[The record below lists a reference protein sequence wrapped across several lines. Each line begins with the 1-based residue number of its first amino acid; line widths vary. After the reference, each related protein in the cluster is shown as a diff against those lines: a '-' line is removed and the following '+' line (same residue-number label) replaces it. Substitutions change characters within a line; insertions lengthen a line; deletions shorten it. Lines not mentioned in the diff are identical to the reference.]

1 MKLSLVRVAGAL
13 LLATSATMLGVAC
26 AETDNPADPQSVPD
40 GSSLP
45 PADSGSISDAAD
57 ADATEAEAAAPP
69 PCSSQGFCPKDLPGE
84 QQTLRSVWGDGSGVA
99 WTVGDEGEILRYD
112 VNVSSAAWKV
122 HASGLGK
129 LRTVWGASPTD
140 VWVGGEQGLF
150 HGTGATSA
158 SLVFTKVAAPG
169 GAPMQV
175 TSIWGLG
182 PNDVWLTGSTIAATP
197 DSRVLHYTGASTDAG
212 PTWSVD
218 AVSARPLDFVAVW
231 GSTASGVW
239 VAGSRPIPDNE
250 FWNEMLVLR
259 KPAGA
264 TTFTDV
270 TLPLNPNE
278 DEISG
283 RFSIFNGATTASD
296 GTMWIMGQ
304 SAGSRDARIRGT
316 TTNGGVSFTWSRLPE
331 EEGAILRTFDV
342 FSTASGEV
350 FDIGQ
355 FGRAK
360 RFDGTDWKQAAITN
374 TKLPIYKSLYAGW
387 SAGKELWIVG
397 NDVSI
402 YQKKP

>member
-1 MKLSLVRVAGAL
+1 MKLSLVRVAGVLTLGLSAT
-13 LLATSATMLGVAC
+13 LLAVAC
-26 AETDNPADPQSVPD
+26 AETNDPADPTSAPD

-45 PADSGSISDAAD
+45 SLDSGPTGDDAD
-57 ADATEAEAAAPP
+57 ADAGEAEAAAPP
-69 PCSSQGFCPKDLPGE
+69 PCSSQGFCPKVLPGE
-84 QQTLRSVWGDGSGVA
+84 QQTLRSVWGDGTGVA
-99 WTVGDEGEILRYD
+99 WSVGDEGNILRWD
-112 VNVSSAAWKV
+112 GTAWKV

-129 LRTVWGASPTD
+129 LRTVWGAGPTD
-140 VWVGGEQGLF
+140 VWIGGEQGLF
-150 HGTGATSA
+150 HGTGASSA
-158 SLVFTKVAAPG
+158 ALVFTKLAAPG
-169 GAPMQV
+169 GAPMQI

-182 PNDVWLTGSTIAATP
+182 ANDVWATGSTIAATP

-212 PTWSVD
+212 PSWAVD

-239 VAGSRPIPDNE
+239 VAGSQPIQDNE

-264 TTFTDV
+264 TAFADV
-270 TLPLNPNE
+270 ALPQNPNE
-278 DEISG
+278 DAIAGKLST
-283 RFSIFNGATTASD
+283 FDGATTATD
-296 GTMWIMGQ
+296 GTMWIMGR
-304 SAGSRDARIRGT
+304 SAGSRDSRIRGT
-316 TTNGGVSFTWSRLPE
+316 TTNGGVTFTWTRLPE

-342 FSTASGEV
+342 FSTSSGEV

-360 RFDGTDWKQAAITN
+360 RFDGTAWKQAAITN

-397 NDVSI
+397 NGVAI